1 MTEELEKLIQK
12 AECKDHGTFNQ
23 FLIVP
28 TGEIYDG
35 FWGING
41 YDKMILLARLGNEA
55 DWCILTNQSDTFHLI
70 QTSAVN
76 FDIPSNL
83 GCVRV
88 FTDKP
93 IAIHCSDVS
102 SVIGFGNE
110 VGVRP

>member
-35 FWGING
+35 FWGVNG

-55 DWCILTNQSDTFHLI
+55 DWRILTNQSDAFHLLR
-70 QTSAVN
+70 TRNVN
-76 FDIPSNL
+76 FDVPSDL

-88 FTDKP
+88 FTDNP
-93 IAIHCSDVS
+93 IKILCIAS
-102 SVIGFGNE
+102 SVIGDGE
-110 VGVRP
+110 QDR